1 MSYKKTVPNS
11 KIEQYAEEYNLMS
24 YNQRRY
30 LANSE
35 NLNEE
40 GKAEIE
46 RTIKQ
51 TEDITNCLIELLET
65 RRESREIADEA
76 YKRGL
81 QDGKEAAELAKPIY
95 IYKTV
100 RSYTTNC
107 DTKNKD
113 LINAFNEGFEFVR
126 ASEVV
131 NNSRG
136 GYCDYIEYILRKEI
150 VNTGG

>member
-1 MSYKKTVPNS
+1 MSNNKTVPNS
-11 KIEQYAEEYNLMS
+11 EIKQYVEEYNQILF
-24 YNQRRY
+24 YQRKQLEKMTELTGRATM
-30 LANSE
+30 LQ
-35 NLNEE
+35 
-40 GKAEIE
+40 
-46 RTIKQ
+46 TIKKN
-51 TEDITNCLIELLET
+51 EDIMNCLNELLET

-76 YKRGL
+76 YKNGL

-95 IYKTV
+95 IYRTV

-107 DTKNKD
+107 DKKNTE

-131 NNSRG
+131 NNSNG

>member
-1 MSYKKTVPNS
+1 MSNNKTVPYS
-11 KIEQYAEEYNLMS
+11 EIEQYAEEYNKML
-24 YNQRRY
+24 YYQRKQ
-30 LANSE
+30 LANME
-35 NLNEE
+35 NLTEE
-40 GKAEIE
+40 GRAQIE
-46 RTIKQ
+46 HTIKHN
-51 TEDITNCLIELLET
+51 EDITNCLIELLET

-100 RSYTTNC
+100 RSYTDNC
-107 DTKNKD
+107 KTQNGE
-113 LINAFNEGFEFVR
+113 LIKAFNEGFEFVR

-131 NNSRG
+131 KNSG
-136 GYCDYIEYILRKEI
+136 SYCDYIEYILRKEI

>member
-1 MSYKKTVPNS
+1 MSNNKTVPCS
-11 KIEQYAEEYNLMS
+11 KIEQYVEENKQTADSL
-24 YNQRRY
+24 RRQ
-30 LANSE
+30 LAKSE
-35 NLNEE
+35 YLNEE
-40 GKAEIE
+40 GRATIE

-51 TEDITNCLIELLET
+51 NEDITQCLIELLET
-65 RRESREIADEA
+65 RRESSEIADEA

-81 QDGKEAAELAKPIY
+81 NDGKEAAELAKPIY

-100 RSYTTNC
+100 RSYTNNC
-107 DTKNKD
+107 DKLNKE
-113 LINAFNEGFEFVR
+113 LIAAFKEGFEFVR

-131 NNSRG
+131 KNSV